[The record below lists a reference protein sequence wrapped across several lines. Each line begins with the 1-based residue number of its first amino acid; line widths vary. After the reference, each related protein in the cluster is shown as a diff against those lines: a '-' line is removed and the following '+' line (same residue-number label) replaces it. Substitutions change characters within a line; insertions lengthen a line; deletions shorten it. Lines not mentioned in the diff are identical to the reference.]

1 LPVPEPTYT
10 AAVMTPLHPA
20 LPGQAVDEEK
30 LRAMTNEM
38 MFEAAAQLEAEN
50 AS

>member
-1 LPVPEPTYT
+1 
-10 AAVMTPLHPA
+10 MTPLHPA